1 MKRSELT
8 NKIKRRL
15 GWPMIKV
22 ELCQDMINDNIDYA
36 RDKFIKWAV
45 GNATDII
52 YFTLQLVAGQKFYD
66 MPKGL
71 IDVLEY
77 DDDFGGSGGGGINT
91 LFSVENYLYDSGIYD
106 PLKNSMG
113 FLDYHMVLDFMEMR
127 NRYIPDKFSWR
138 YHSKTNQLELMP
150 TPEYGDSMS
159 ISKIDPVTNTV
170 KEYLLD
176 SPGYVLIK
184 ANVVEGTTL
193 PNVIR
198 EWDKVLR
205 EITPVAEQRIIN
217 DLEVDNDYFAL
228 SKPAYKGEL
237 AVYLKGERYLSWQW
251 RDEQNRI
258 ISWLYPDDILLGD
271 EIILKYRTVD
281 IYPSVDD
288 NSYDE
293 GFEYTTDNIVMS
305 PINIATK
312 SFMLSD
318 KTILKEGVIITV
330 GGVEYTYNT
339 GFMIDPDNQT
349 IQFGSY
355 TLNNVLTLNTSV
367 KIVFAGMDT
376 NVDEYDESLY
386 DKGWILD
393 YATALSKVSLGMI
406 RRKFSSFNSIGNTGI
421 SLDGSELVSE
431 GKEELTE
438 LTQAL
443 KDEETF
449 EGSWI
454 TMG

>member
-15 GWPMIKV
+15 GWPMVKV

-77 DDDFGGSGGGGINT
+77 DDDLGGSGGGGINT

-150 TPEYGDSMS
+150 TPGYGDSMS

-237 AVYLKGERYLSWQW
+237 AVYLKGERYLNWQW
-251 RDEQNRI
+251 RDEQNRV
-258 ISWLYPDDILLGD
+258 ISWLYPDDISLGD

-293 GFEYTTDNIVMS
+293 DFEYTTDNIVMS

-318 KTILKEGVIITV
+318 KTILREGVIITV

-438 LTQAL
+438 LNQAL

>member
-15 GWPMIKV
+15 GWPMVKV

-77 DDDFGGSGGGGINT
+77 DDDLGGSGGGGINT
-91 LFSVENYLYDSGIYD
+91 LFSVENYLYDSGVYD

-113 FLDYHMVLDFMEMR
+113 FLDYHLVLDFMEMR
-127 NRYIPDKFSWR
+127 NRYVPDKFSWR

-193 PNVIR
+193 PSVIR

-258 ISWLYPDDILLGD
+258 ISWLYPDDISLGD

-293 GFEYTTDNIVMS
+293 DFEYTTDNIVMS

-318 KTILKEGVIITV
+318 KTILREGVIITV

-376 NVDEYDESLY
+376 NVDEYNESLY

-438 LTQAL
+438 LNQAL

>member
-15 GWPMIKV
+15 GWPMVKV
-22 ELCQDMINDNIDYA
+22 ELCQDTINDNIDYT

-77 DDDFGGSGGGGINT
+77 DDDLGGSGGGGINT

-150 TPEYGDSMS
+150 TPSYGDSMS

-184 ANVVEGTTL
+184 ANVIEGTTL

-237 AVYLKGERYLSWQW
+237 AVYLKGERYLNWQW
-251 RDEQNRI
+251 RDEQNRV
-258 ISWLYPDDILLGD
+258 ISWLYPDDISLGD

-293 GFEYTTDNIVMS
+293 DFEYTTDNIVMS

-318 KTILKEGVIITV
+318 KTILREGVIITV

-443 KDEETF
+443 KDEETY